1 MKLFRFGQPGNEK
14 PGVVLADGKH
24 VDASAFGA
32 DYDEAFFAG
41 GGLGRLAAW
50 AADNGA
56 SALEVGED
64 VRFGPAVAR
73 PSKLVCI
80 GLNFT
85 DHAEESG
92 MPIPSEP
99 VVFLK
104 STTALSGVNDDLVL
118 PRGTNHKTD
127 WEIELAFVIGK
138 RASYVS
144 EADAPGCIAG
154 YAPLNDYSER
164 YLQLECGGQW
174 VKGKSFDGFAPFGPY
189 LVTADDVPDPEN
201 LRLWLKVNGETKQ
214 EGSTSKYIFSLAKV
228 VSYVSSSMTL
238 LPGDIVTTGT
248 PHGVGLGL
256 KPQQFLKAGDTVEWG
271 IDGLGSAKQTMVKG

>member
-1 MKLFRFGQPGNEK
+1 MKLFRFGQPDSEK
-14 PGVVLADGKH
+14 PGILLAEGRH
-24 VDASAFGA
+24 VDAQGFGENYYEVFVA
-32 DYDEAFFAG
+32 VC
-41 GGLGRLAAW
+41 GLGRLAAW
-50 AADNGA
+50 AAGDGA
-56 SALEVGED
+56 NAPEVGED
-64 VRFGPAVAR
+64 IRFGPAVAR

-85 DHAEESG
+85 DHAEEAG
-92 MPIPSEP
+92 MAIPTEP
-99 VVFLK
+99 VIFLK

-118 PRGTNHKTD
+118 PRGENHKTD

-138 RASYVS
+138 RASYVD
-144 EADAPGCIAG
+144 EGKAIDCIAG

-214 EGSTSKYIFSLAKV
+214 EGSTSRYIFSLATV
-228 VSYVSSSMTL
+228 VSYVSSCMTL

-248 PHGVGLGL
+248 PPGVGLGL
-256 KPQQFLKAGDTVEWG
+256 KPPQFLQAGDVVEWG
-271 IDGLGSAKQTMVKG
+271 IDGLGSAKQTVIEG

>member
-1 MKLFRFGQPGNEK
+1 MKLFRFGQPDSEK
-14 PGVVLADGKH
+14 PGIVLADGRH
-24 VDASAFGA
+24 VDASGFGA

-50 AADNGA
+50 AAGDGA
-56 SALEVGED
+56 NAPEVGLD
-64 VRFGPAVAR
+64 IRFGPAVAR

-85 DHAEESG
+85 DHAEEAG
-92 MPIPSEP
+92 MAIPTEP

-118 PRGTNHKTD
+118 PRGENHKTD

-138 RASYVS
+138 RASYVD
-144 EADAPGCIAG
+144 EGKAIDCIAG

-214 EGSTSKYIFSLAKV
+214 EGSTSRYIFSLATV
-228 VSYVSSSMTL
+228 VSYVSSCMTL

-248 PHGVGLGL
+248 PPGVGLGL
-256 KPQQFLKAGDTVEWG
+256 KPPQFLQAGDVVEWG
-271 IDGLGSAKQTMVKG
+271 IDGLGSAKQTVIEG